1 MPDRIADIADHLRGH
16 LQLRRPALL
25 VSLQES
31 FPGLTAGEL
40 KAAIDMLRPDPGPM
54 PDPADQPGHGSTL

>member
-40 KAAIDMLRPDPGPM
+40 KAAIDMLRPDPGPT
-54 PDPADQPGHGSTL
+54 PDRANQPGHGSIL

>member
-40 KAAIDMLRPDPGPM
+40 KAAVDMLRPDPGPM

>member
-40 KAAIDMLRPDPGPM
+40 KAAVDMLRPDPGPT
-54 PDPADQPGHGSTL
+54 PDPAEQSGQGSIL